1 MQKLCEEKF
10 EKMVFAQTRLKVAE
24 AQYTSADIIYT
35 GQWTHGGAV
44 EVCKYSIKIS
54 FYIFLIC

>member
-1 MQKLCEEKF
+1 MTQGLK
-10 EKMVFAQTRLKVAE
+10 KMGFAQTRLKVAE

-44 EVCKYSIKIS
+44 E
-54 FYIFLIC
+54 LHTQRL